1 MPIHQKTYLTHLI
14 HTLKKLSNRM
24 YKILAIAWTLLTLY
38 LSLISARSAS
48 EFNLLDFVGFDKIAH
63 LSFYTIFSFL
73 WSMSL
78 RETNTGKNFVL
89 FFSVS
94 FGILMEICQF
104 YLFNGRS
111 FELYDILANIIG
123 SFLGVILFKIFI
135 N

>member
-1 MPIHQKTYLTHLI
+1 MPIHQKTNLTHLI
-14 HTLKKLSNRM
+14 RILKTLSNRT
-24 YKILAIAWTLLTLY
+24 YRILAIAWTILTLY

-48 EFNLLDFVGFDKIAH
+48 KFNLLDFVGIDKLAH

-73 WSMSL
+73 WAMSL
-78 RETNTGKNFVL
+78 RNINTNKNFVL
-89 FFSVS
+89 IFSVS

-123 SFLGVILFKIFI
+123 SFLGVILFKNFI

>member
-123 SFLGVILFKIFI
+123 SFLGVILFKKFI

>member
-1 MPIHQKTYLTHLI
+1 
-14 HTLKKLSNRM
+14 M

-48 EFNLLDFVGFDKIAH
+48 EFNLLWA
-63 LSFYTIFSFL
+63 
-73 WSMSL
+73 MSL
-78 RETNTGKNFVL
+78 RDTNTNKNFVL

-123 SFLGVILFKIFI
+123 SFLGVILFKKFI

>member
-1 MPIHQKTYLTHLI
+1 VPIHQKTYLTHLI

-123 SFLGVILFKIFI
+123 SFLGVILFKKFI

>member
-1 MPIHQKTYLTHLI
+1 MTIHQKTYFTHLLHI
-14 HTLKKLSNRM
+14 LKTLSNRT
-24 YKILAIAWTLLTLY
+24 YRILAIVWTILTLY

-48 EFNLLDFVGFDKIAH
+48 KFDLLDFVGFDKLAH

-73 WSMSL
+73 WAMSL
-78 RETNTGKNFVL
+78 RDTNTNKNFVL

-123 SFLGVILFKIFI
+123 SFLGVILFKKFI

>member
-1 MPIHQKTYLTHLI
+1 
-14 HTLKKLSNRM
+14 M

-123 SFLGVILFKIFI
+123 SFAGVILFKKFI

>member
-1 MPIHQKTYLTHLI
+1 VPIHQKTYLTHLI

-111 FELYDILANIIG
+111 FELYDILANILG
-123 SFLGVILFKIFI
+123 SFLGVILFKKFI

>member
-1 MPIHQKTYLTHLI
+1 MPVHQKVYFQHLI

-48 EFNLLDFVGFDKIAH
+48 EFNLFDFVGFDKLAH

-73 WSMSL
+73 WAMAL

-123 SFLGVILFKIFI
+123 SFMGVILFKKFI

>member
-1 MPIHQKTYLTHLI
+1 MPIHQKTYFKHLLHI
-14 HTLKKLSNRM
+14 LKTLSNRT
-24 YKILAIAWTLLTLY
+24 YRILAVAWTILTLY

-48 EFNLLDFVGFDKIAH
+48 KFDLLDFVGFDKLAH

-73 WSMSL
+73 WAMSL
-78 RETNTGKNFVL
+78 RDINTNKNFVL

-123 SFLGVILFKIFI
+123 SFFGVILFKNFI

>member
-111 FELYDILANIIG
+111 FELYDILANILG
-123 SFLGVILFKIFI
+123 SFLGVILFKKFI

>member
-1 MPIHQKTYLTHLI
+1 VPIHQKVYFQHLI

-38 LSLISARSAS
+38 LSLMSARSAS
-48 EFNLLDFVGFDKIAH
+48 EFNLFDFIGFDKLAH

-73 WSMSL
+73 WSMAL

-123 SFLGVILFKIFI
+123 SFIGVILFKKFI